1 MTKLFVGGI
10 PRDMDEE
17 ELKDIFSEFGN
28 VIATNIIRD
37 KRTGVSRRYGFVE
50 METEDSARKA
60 IGLLH
65 GGSIDDQE
73 VSVKPLVP
81 DLKTKQVVIGK
92 RKIGIV
98 KNNKKVSGFKRT
110 ENRTTKR
117 PRINKGPRY

>member
-98 KNNKKVSGFKRT
+98 KKNKKVPGFKRT